1 MSDVLIRGLR
11 KDVIARI
18 DEEAA
23 NRGMSRNEFLVT
35 RLEQGFSPRESVTV
49 TGADLQRASRATADL
64 LDDDLMAKAW
74 R

>member
-11 KDVIARI
+11 KDVLSRI

-35 RLEQGFSPRESVTV
+35 RLEQGFAPKESVLASV
-49 TGADLQRASRATADL
+49 ADLERASHAVSDL
-64 LDDDLMAKAW
+64 LDDELMARAW

>member
-1 MSDVLIRGLR
+1 MSDILIRGLK
-11 KDVIARI
+11 KDVVARI

-35 RLEQGFSPRESVTV
+35 RLEQGFGPRNAAVATS
-49 TGADLQRASRATADL
+49 ADLERASRVAADL
-64 LDDDLMAKAW
+64 VDDDVMAQAW